1 MLSVNLKRTLQPP
14 LRTIQLSLAA
24 LWIYQG
30 LVPKILFQAQDEL
43 RIWLLQG
50 FDESLALA
58 LMQLSGA
65 AEMMFGCLLLTLKPS
80 RLLHGLNI
88 LAMLGLSLLI
98 IALEPLYF
106 SKAFNP
112 FVMNGAM
119 AALSA
124 CAIQL
129 LRIAEAPRPAAES

>member
-1 MLSVNLKRTLQPP
+1 MLSVNLKRTLQPTI
-14 LRTIQLSLAA
+14 RTIQLSLAV

-50 FDESLALA
+50 FDESLALT

-65 AEMMFGCLLLTLKPS
+65 AEMIFGCLLLMLKPS

-124 CAIQL
+124 CALQL
-129 LRIAEAPRPAAES
+129 LRIAETPRPAAES

>member
-1 MLSVNLKRTLQPP
+1 MLSVNLKRTLQPTI
-14 LRTIQLSLAA
+14 RTIQLSLAA

-50 FDESLALA
+50 FDAGLALR

-65 AEMMFGCLLLTLKPS
+65 AEIMFGCLLLMLKPS
-80 RLLHGLNI
+80 RLLYGLNI

-129 LRIAEAPRPAAES
+129 LRIAETPRPAAES

>member
-1 MLSVNLKRTLQPP
+1 MLSVNLKRTLQPTI
-14 LRTIQLSLAA
+14 RTIQLSLAA

-50 FDESLALA
+50 FDAGLALR

-65 AEMMFGCLLLTLKPS
+65 AEMIFGCLLLMLKPS

-129 LRIAEAPRPAAES
+129 LRIAEVLRPAAER

>member
-65 AEMMFGCLLLTLKPS
+65 AEMMFGCLLLVLKPS

-88 LAMLGLSLLI
+88 LAMLGLGLLI

-129 LRIAEAPRPAAES
+129 LRIAEASRPAAES

>member
-58 LMQLSGA
+58 LMQLSGV
-65 AEMMFGCLLLTLKPS
+65 AEMIFGCLLLMLKPS

-129 LRIAEAPRPAAES
+129 LRIAEAPRPAAER

>member
-14 LRTIQLSLAA
+14 IRTIQLSLAA

-50 FDESLALA
+50 FDAGLALR

-65 AEMMFGCLLLTLKPS
+65 AEMMFGCLLLMLKPS

-124 CAIQL
+124 CALQL
-129 LRIAEAPRPAAES
+129 LRIAEASRPAAES

>member
-1 MLSVNLKRTLQPP
+1 MLSVNLKRTLQAPI
-14 LRTIQLSLAA
+14 RTVQLSLAA

-50 FDESLALA
+50 FDAGLALT

-65 AEMMFGCLLLTLKPS
+65 AEIIFGCLLLILKPS
-80 RLLHGLNI
+80 RLLYGLNI

>member
-1 MLSVNLKRTLQPP
+1 MLSVNLKRTLQAPI
-14 LRTIQLSLAA
+14 RTVQLSLAA

-50 FDESLALA
+50 FDADLALT

-65 AEMMFGCLLLTLKPS
+65 AEIIFGCLLLILKPS

-88 LAMLGLSLLI
+88 LAMLALSLLI

-119 AALSA
+119 VALSA

-129 LRIAEAPRPAAES
+129 LRIAEAPRPVAES

>member
-1 MLSVNLKRTLQPP
+1 MNLKRTLQPP
-14 LRTIQLSLAA
+14 IRTIQLSLAA

-50 FDESLALA
+50 FDAGLALR

-65 AEMMFGCLLLTLKPS
+65 AEMMFGCLLLMLKPS

>member
-14 LRTIQLSLAA
+14 LWTIQLSLAA
-24 LWIYQG
+24 LWTYQG

>member
-1 MLSVNLKRTLQPP
+1 MLSVELKRTLQPP

-58 LMQLSGA
+58 LMQLSGV
-65 AEMMFGCLLLTLKPS
+65 AEMIFGCLLLMLKPS

>member
-1 MLSVNLKRTLQPP
+1 MLSVNLKRTLQPTI
-14 LRTIQLSLAA
+14 RTIQLSLAA

-58 LMQLSGA
+58 LMQLSGV
-65 AEMMFGCLLLTLKPS
+65 AEMIFGCLLLMLKPS

-129 LRIAEAPRPAAES
+129 LRIAETPRPAAER

>member
-65 AEMMFGCLLLTLKPS
+65 AEMMFGCLLLMLKPS

-124 CAIQL
+124 CALQL
-129 LRIAEAPRPAAES
+129 LRIAESPRPAAER

>member
-1 MLSVNLKRTLQPP
+1 MLSVNLKRTLQPTI
-14 LRTIQLSLAA
+14 RTIQLSLAA

-58 LMQLSGA
+58 LMQLSGV
-65 AEMMFGCLLLTLKPS
+65 AEMIFGCLLLMLKPS

-129 LRIAEAPRPAAES
+129 LRIAEAPRPAAER

>member
-1 MLSVNLKRTLQPP
+1 MLSVNLKRTLQPTI
-14 LRTIQLSLAA
+14 RTIQLSLAA

-50 FDESLALA
+50 FDAGLALR

-65 AEMMFGCLLLTLKPS
+65 AEMMFGCLLLMLKPS

-112 FVMNGAM
+112 SVMNGAM

-129 LRIAEAPRPAAES
+129 LRIAETPRPAAES

>member
-14 LRTIQLSLAA
+14 IRTIQLSLAA

-50 FDESLALA
+50 FDAGLALR

-65 AEMMFGCLLLTLKPS
+65 AEMMFGCLLLMLKPS

>member
-14 LRTIQLSLAA
+14 IRTIQLSLAA

-50 FDESLALA
+50 FDESLALR

-65 AEMMFGCLLLTLKPS
+65 AEMMFGCLLLMLKPS

-98 IALEPLYF
+98 VALEPLYF

-124 CAIQL
+124 CTIQL
-129 LRIAEAPRPAAES
+129 LRIAEAPRPAVER

>member
-65 AEMMFGCLLLTLKPS
+65 AEMMFGCLLLVLKPS

>member
-1 MLSVNLKRTLQPP
+1 MLSVNLKQTLQPP
-14 LRTIQLSLAA
+14 IRTIQLSLAA

-50 FDESLALA
+50 FDESLALR

-65 AEMMFGCLLLTLKPS
+65 AEMIFGCLLLMLKPS

-129 LRIAEAPRPAAES
+129 LRIAETPRPAAES

>member
-1 MLSVNLKRTLQPP
+1 MLSVNLKRTLQPTI
-14 LRTIQLSLAA
+14 RTIQLSLAA

-50 FDESLALA
+50 FDAGLALR

-65 AEMMFGCLLLTLKPS
+65 AEMIFGCLLLVLKPS

>member
-1 MLSVNLKRTLQPP
+1 MLSVNLKRILQAPI
-14 LRTIQLSLAA
+14 RTVQLSLAA

-50 FDESLALA
+50 FDAGLALT

-65 AEMMFGCLLLTLKPS
+65 AEMMFGCLLLMLKPS

-119 AALSA
+119 AVLSA

>member
-14 LRTIQLSLAA
+14 IRTIQLSLAA

-50 FDESLALA
+50 FDAGLALR

-65 AEMMFGCLLLTLKPS
+65 AEMIFGCLLLVLKPS

-129 LRIAEAPRPAAES
+129 LRIAEAPRPAAER

>member
-1 MLSVNLKRTLQPP
+1 MLSVELKRTLQPP

-58 LMQLSGA
+58 LMQLSGV
-65 AEMMFGCLLLTLKPS
+65 AEMIFGCLLLMLKPS
-80 RLLHGLNI
+80 RLLYGLNI